1 MTTKS
6 FKAQVDQAFT
16 SYLKHATA
24 VLQQPQSLKQRMTR
38 VAYIDPGARLRTLVE
53 EAEDSAEFA
62 ELSSAMH
69 QALPQQ
75 NYSDGMLKTFLRRSR
90 FYLRAFNGEQLSPDE
105 LFNRLC
111 SGLFQRS
118 VKTTIMR
125 ILVGVNFASRVVD
138 CGAFKIQKFTKDELD
153 VLTEKEINDV
163 FYPFARMDTNILSQ
177 YWLLVE
183 EYSSNLGVSNVA
195 TDPSTNEPDS
205 AEWFDEWFDEFLSVK
220 LQTPDRAIQLLAI
233 HDWTP
238 DYTEE
243 DLKEMAVGL
252 ETIKQN
258 WPGLTVPNRFEF
270 SDDMFFESPH
280 LEELRVGSPDVFDD
294 FTIAIGDGQET
305 KIKAIVEKGSKL
317 LKIVERAKPHWDF
330 VSVAM
335 GYRGKAF
342 LTARSLE
349 QLLWNIAVLD
359 CLLSEKDEVT
369 QSMKRR
375 IGNILGAT
383 KQERKDIGTE
393 FGELYAFRS
402 DLVHGNT
409 FSEKVRN
416 RHLLK
421 ARLFASRILVWFID
435 YLLWVDED
443 FRQRE
448 IGYEHYPRR
457 EELLYVLDFDR
468 ASLNR
473 LNRFIG
479 RLPTSFPKF

>member
-1 MTTKS
+1 VANEMTPKS
-6 FKAQVDQAFT
+6 FKAQIDQAFT
-16 SYLKHATA
+16 SYVRLSTA

-53 EAEDSAEFA
+53 EAEDSAEFG

-69 QALPQQ
+69 QALSQQ
-75 NYSDGMLKTFLRRSR
+75 NYSDGMLKTFFRRSG

-138 CGAFKIQKFTKDELD
+138 CGAFKIQQFTKDELD
-153 VLTEKEINDV
+153 ILTAKEINDV
-163 FYPFARMDTNILSQ
+163 LYPFARMDTNILSQ
-177 YWLLVE
+177 YWLLVG
-183 EYSSNLGVSNVA
+183 EYSS
-195 TDPSTNEPDS
+195 PD
-205 AEWFDEWFDEFLSVK
+205 FDESFDEVLTVK

-238 DYTEE
+238 DYTEKQLE
-243 DLKEMAVGL
+243 EMGVGL
-252 ETIKQN
+252 ETIKEN
-258 WPGLTVPNRFEF
+258 WPGISVPNRFEF
-270 SDDMFFESPH
+270 SEDVFVEPPY
-280 LEELRVGSPDVFDD
+280 LEELRVGSPDPFDED
-294 FTIAIGDGQET
+294 FPIAIGEGQET
-305 KIKAIVEKGSKL
+305 EIKTIVEKGSKL

-335 GYRGKAF
+335 AYRGKAF
-342 LTARSLE
+342 LTERSLE

-375 IGNILGAT
+375 LGNILGAT
-383 KQERKDIGTE
+383 EQERKDIRKE
-393 FGELYAFRS
+393 FDELYDFRS

-409 FSEKVRN
+409 FSKKVRN
-416 RHLLK
+416 HHLLK
-421 ARLFASRILVWFID
+421 ARQLAGRVLAWFMD

-457 EELLYVLDFDR
+457 DELLYVLDFDR

>member
-1 MTTKS
+1 
-6 FKAQVDQAFT
+6 
-16 SYLKHATA
+16 
-24 VLQQPQSLKQRMTR
+24 MTR
-38 VAYIDPGARLRTLVE
+38 VAYIDPGVRLRTLVE

-75 NYSDGMLKTFLRRSR
+75 NYTEGMLQTFFRRSR
-90 FYLRAFNGEQLSPDE
+90 FYLRAFKGEQLSPDE

-111 SGLFQRS
+111 SELFQRS
-118 VKTTIMR
+118 VKITIMR
-125 ILVGVNFASRVVD
+125 ILVGVNFASRVID

-153 VLTEKEINDV
+153 ILTGKEVNDV
-163 FYPFARMDTNILSQ
+163 FYPLARMDTNILSQ

-183 EYSSNLGVSNVA
+183 EYSSDRGVNSVA
-195 TDPSTNEPDS
+195 TDSSTNEAAFDFD
-205 AEWFDEWFDEFLSVK
+205 ALFDELSAVK
-220 LQTPDRAIQLLAI
+220 LETPDRPIQLLAI

-243 DLKEMAVGL
+243 ELNEMQTNIEA
-252 ETIKQN
+252 IKHA
-258 WPGLTVPNRFEF
+258 WHGITVPNRFEF
-270 SDDMFFESPH
+270 SDDLFREPVY
-280 LEELRVGSPDVFDD
+280 LEELRVGSPDPFDED
-294 FTIAIGDGQET
+294 FAIAIGKGQET
-305 KIKAIVEKGSKL
+305 EIKKIIEKGSKL
-317 LKIVERAKPHWDF
+317 LKVVERAKPNWDF
-330 VSVAM
+330 VPVAM

-342 LTARSLE
+342 LTQRSLE

-359 CLLSEKDEVT
+359 SLLSEKDEVT

-375 IGNILGAT
+375 LGNILGET
-383 KQERKDIGTE
+383 EQKRKEIRKE
-393 FGELYAFRS
+393 FDELYDFRS

-409 FSEKVRN
+409 FSKKVRN
-416 RHLLK
+416 HHLLK
-421 ARLFASRILVWFID
+421 ARQLASWILAWFMD

-457 EELLYVLDFDR
+457 DELLYVLDFDS

-473 LNRFIG
+473 VNHFIG